1 MAINTTT
8 LEANLTTKINATS
21 GTTEGKEFLLLG
33 KAVESLTIPASVSA
47 MTAAGTTQVG
57 LVNSEGA
64 TQVAAVQAAG
74 SSYAPL
80 ASPTLTGTANAAD
93 LILSGNLTVNG
104 TTTTVNSTTL
114 DVADKNITLA
124 DGAANSA
131 AADGGGITIEGAGVT
146 FNYSDAGK
154 HMALN
159 TGLKVQEIKETVTN
173 SATASGTYNVD
184 ALAGAIVNFPN
195 GNQTGNRTIN
205 FRGDGS
211 TTLNAAMAIG
221 ESMTFAIMMLQ
232 GSTAY
237 YLNAYQIDGSAVTPK
252 WQGGTAPTAGT
263 ASSVDSYSFT
273 IIKTAA
279 STYTVLAS
287 LAAFA

>member
-1 MAINTTT
+1 M
-8 LEANLTTKINATS
+8 
-21 GTTEGKEFLLLG
+21 
-33 KAVESLTIPASVSA
+33 
-47 MTAAGTTQVG
+47 
-57 LVNSEGA
+57 
-64 TQVAAVQAAG
+64 
-74 SSYAPL
+74 
-80 ASPTLTGTANAAD
+80 
-93 LILSGNLTVNG
+93 
-104 TTTTVNSTTL
+104 
-114 DVADKNITLA
+114 DVTDKNITVAKGAA
-124 DGAANSA
+124 DGAAAN
-131 AADGGGITIEGAGVT
+131 GGGLTIEGAGVT

-173 SATASGTYNVD
+173 SATASGTFNVD

-195 GNQTGNRTIN
+195 GNQTANRTIN
-205 FRGDGS
+205 FRGDAS

-252 WQGGTAPTAGT
+252 WQGGAAPTAGT
-263 ASSVDSYSFT
+263 ASNVDSYSFT

-287 LAAFA
+287 LASFA

>member
-1 MAINTTT
+1 MAINITT

-21 GTTEGKEFLLLG
+21 GSTDGKEFLLLG
-33 KAVESLTIPASVSA
+33 KAVESLTIPSSVA
-47 MTAAGTTQVG
+47 DMTAAGTTQVG
-57 LVNSEGA
+57 LVTAEGT
-64 TQVAAVQAAG
+64 TQVAAVAAAG
-74 SSYAPL
+74 SSYAPK
-80 ASPTLTGTANAAD
+80 ADPTFTGTVNAAA
-93 LILSGNLTVNG
+93 LTLSGDLTVNG
-104 TTTTVNSTTL
+104 TTTTVNSATL
-114 DVADKNITLA
+114 DVTDKNITVAKGAA
-124 DGAANSA
+124 DGAAAN
-131 AADGGGITIEGAGVT
+131 GGGLTIEGAGVT
-146 FNYSDAGK
+146 FNYSATGK

-159 TGLKVQEIKETVTN
+159 TGLKVEEIKEAVT
-173 SATASGTYNVD
+173 ADTTTTGVINVD
-184 ALAGAIVNFPN
+184 GLAGAVRNFTA
-195 GNQTGNRTIN
+195 NQTGNRTIN
-205 FRGDGS
+205 FRGDAS

-252 WQGGTAPTAGT
+252 WQGGAAPTAGT

-287 LAAFA
+287 LAAFS